1 MEKRTGPK
9 PAYTT
14 AQNVGYMVTLAW
26 REQKSVLWLCLALAL
41 LHVAISLT
49 ELYLAPLVLGK
60 VEAAAPLAELLL
72 TIAAMAGALAL
83 LRGLRGLHRPKRPV
97 RQGGAAGGP
106 HPKDHPQVPH
116 HLLPQRGKPG
126 AGKGKGAGHAGAVHQ
141 RLRRGGCLAGAHR
154 NRPKPFGLWGVPAA
168 VPQPGPG
175 AGGHRRRERRAQL
188 PVRPPGGQMVL
199 RPPEGGGR
207 AGPADELHPEK
218 GRRPGRPEGHPPLR
232 HGGLAEGRVHLGA
245 GPVPALCPPEQRVYL
260 WGDLAEVFLTLARNG
275 AAYGYLLALTLREG
289 LPAAQFLLYVTA
301 VGNFTTWV
309 TGILQAFGELHRFS
323 LELCSV
329 RQYLEAPEQFR
340 FETGKPLSPSL
351 DQPYGLRLE
360 DVSFRYP
367 GAEEDTLSH
376 IDLTVA
382 PGEKLAIVGTEW
394 RRQDHPDEAVLR
406 PAGPHRGTGAPQ
418 RGGHPGLQPPG
429 LLPAVLHGIQ
439 DFSVFDTTFADN
451 VTQIPESADTAGM
464 EDAVKRA
471 GLWERYR
478 SLPQGGA
485 THIGTGVYEDGIQLS
500 GGELQRLMLARALY
514 KNGPIIILDEPT
526 AALDPIAE
534 HQLYLRYSQLT
545 QGRTS
550 FYISHRLASTRFCDR
565 ILLLDQGQIVEE
577 GTHQSLLELGGKYA
591 GLFEIQSQYYKEGN
605 SHG

>member
-83 LRGLRGLHRPKRPV
+83 LRGLRAYTDQNALFGRVGLRVDLTQKITLKSLTTSYPNVGNPELEKEKEQAMQALYTNDSAGEAVWRVLTEIAQNLLGFGVYLLLFLSLDPV
-97 RQGGAAGGP
+97 LVLIAAGSA
-106 HPKDHPQVPH
+106 V
-116 HLLPQRGKPG
+116 LSYLCARPG
-126 AGKGKGAGHAGAVHQ
+126 A
-141 RLRRGGCLAGAHR
+141 RWSYAHR
-154 NRPKPFGLWGVPAA
+154 KEEGALGQRMSYIRKKAADRGALKDILLFGMGDWLKDVYTSVLDLYRHFA
-168 VPQPGPG
+168 
-175 AGGHRRRERRAQL
+175 RR
-188 PVRPPGGQMVL
+188 
-199 RPPEGGGR
+199 
-207 AGPADELHPEK
+207 
-218 GRRPGRPEGHPPLR
+218 
-232 HGGLAEGRVHLGA
+232 
-245 GPVPALCPPEQRVYL
+245 EQRVYL
-260 WGDLAEVFLTLARNG
+260 WGDLAEVFFTLARNG
-275 AAYGYLLALTLREG
+275 AAYGYLLVLTLREG

-351 DQPYGLRLE
+351 GQPYGLRLE

-382 PGEKLAIVGTEW
+382 PGEKLAIVG
-394 RRQDHPDEAVLR
+394 LNG
-406 PAGPHRGTGAPQ
+406 AGKTT
-418 RGGHPGLQPPG
+418 LMKLCCG
-429 LLPAVLHGIQ
+429 LLDPTGGRVLLNGEDIRDFNRRDYYRLFSTVFQ

-451 VTQIPESADTAGM
+451 VTQIPRKRRHRRHGGRRQAGGPVGAIPLPTPGRGHPHRHRRLRGRHPALRRRAPAADAGPGP
-464 EDAVKRA
+464 VQKRA
-471 GLWERYR
+471 HHHPGRAHR
-478 SLPQGGA
+478 RPGPHRRAPAVHLPPACLHPVLRPHPAAGPGTDRRGG
-485 THIGTGVYEDGIQLS
+485 HPPVPIGAGREV
-500 GGELQRLMLARALY
+500 RRAL
-514 KNGPIIILDEPT
+514 
-526 AALDPIAE
+526 
-534 HQLYLRYSQLT
+534 
-545 QGRTS
+545 
-550 FYISHRLASTRFCDR
+550 
-565 ILLLDQGQIVEE
+565 
-577 GTHQSLLELGGKYA
+577 
-591 GLFEIQSQYYKEGN
+591 
-605 SHG
+605 